1 MKKSNYKSKF
11 FININQEIIIIQ
23 YFYNTIY
30 YIFIGDLFL
39 LSSLILFIL
48 RKQYLLYNY
57 FCKTSLLFYFKIDK
71 FQNI

>member
-1 MKKSNYKSKF
+1 MKKSNYKLNI
-11 FININQEIIIIQ
+11 FININQGIIIIQ

-30 YIFIGDLFL
+30 YIFIRDLFL
-39 LSSLILFIL
+39 LSFLILFIL

-57 FCKTSLLFYFKIDK
+57 FCETSLFFYFKIDK

>member
-1 MKKSNYKSKF
+1 MKKSNYKANF

>member
-1 MKKSNYKSKF
+1 MKKSNYKLNI
-11 FININQEIIIIQ
+11 FININQGIIIIQ

-57 FCKTSLLFYFKIDK
+57 FCETSLFFYFKIDK

>member
-1 MKKSNYKSKF
+1 MKKSNYKLNI
-11 FININQEIIIIQ
+11 FININQGIIIIQ

>member
-1 MKKSNYKSKF
+1 MKKSNYKANF

-48 RKQYLLYNY
+48 RKQYL
-57 FCKTSLLFYFKIDK
+57 SLLFYFKIDK